1 MKNYYQLQLKELE
14 KIALLKQKPTLLLHT
29 CCALCFSSA
38 FMQIKDYFQI
48 SVFFFNPNIYPLSE
62 YEKRKKELLR
72 LIDIFNKKNNSNIKF
87 IEQKEDFISY
97 NDCKNHFHK
106 CYDCLNYRLFNS
118 FVYAENNNYDY
129 VTTTLTVGRL
139 KDSYLINSLGETISI
154 NFNNCKYFYSDFKK
168 NKGIDLSLQLKK
180 EYNIYAQN
188 YCGCEKFYDK

>member
-72 LIDIFNKKNNSNIKF
+72 LIDIFNKKYKS
-87 IEQKEDFISY
+87 
-97 NDCKNHFHK
+97 
-106 CYDCLNYRLFNS
+106 
-118 FVYAENNNYDY
+118 
-129 VTTTLTVGRL
+129 
-139 KDSYLINSLGETISI
+139 
-154 NFNNCKYFYSDFKK
+154 
-168 NKGIDLSLQLKK
+168 
-180 EYNIYAQN
+180 
-188 YCGCEKFYDK
+188 